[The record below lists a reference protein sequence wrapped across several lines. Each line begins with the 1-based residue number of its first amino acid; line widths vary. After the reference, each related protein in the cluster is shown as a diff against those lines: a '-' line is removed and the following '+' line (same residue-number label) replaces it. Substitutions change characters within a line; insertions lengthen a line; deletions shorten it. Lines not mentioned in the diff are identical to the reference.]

1 MKAHRLTS
9 LLLFVFI
16 CLSVGASQGA
26 GQVPLPTP
34 RPAFKAVLVA
44 PETAILRAVLV
55 TANAGQWQAAEK
67 LFTAQTPPIHRKIVN
82 WLRLTDPRGKS
93 EFAEVAT
100 FLAANPAWPW
110 QLTLRRRAEA
120 LMPASLSPARTIAWF
135 TANPPLTATGKSR
148 LIAAHEK
155 RGDKEIVADLV
166 RRTWHRTGF
175 IKSQERRFYKR
186 YRRYLRAD
194 DHWARLDYLLWRG
207 QHHGAQR
214 ASWYVSGPRK
224 TLANARLKLSRQSAG
239 VDQAIKRVPAELLND
254 PGLVYERIR
263 WRRQRQLTDPAFELL
278 REAPPPGLFE
288 RKWWVERR
296 IIIRRLLRQNRPQDA
311 YQIAANHQQ
320 SGGPSFAEGEWLAGW
335 IALTHLNDAG
345 TGLQHFKAFLTKVK
359 TPISRA
365 RGHFWAGRALAETG
379 ANALAR
385 QHYERA
391 AKQPTTFYGQL
402 AAQHLKQPQLALPIT
417 IDGPLGD
424 SFQNHD
430 LVQAT
435 QALAAADDRELT
447 AIFFRALVRAQ
458 QAKTPPIAD
467 ITAAQLARF
476 GDQIKR
482 PDLAVYMARQAAR
495 KGHHLI
501 THGYPLLPATPALP
515 ALVPA
520 VNPAVEAALLHGL
533 IRQESAFNSRAVS
546 RAGARGLMQLMPA
559 TAKQIAQKTKLRFA
573 TERLLEEPQF
583 NLQLGQLYLHQ
594 MIMTF
599 AGSYPLALAAYN
611 AGPHRVKRWLRDYG
625 DPRTGAI
632 SMINWIESIPFNETR
647 NYVQRVLEATV
658 VYRHK
663 EASLNDLTAAH
674 LSVHQWCLL
683 RCQDASIA
691 AVPTTESPKPAR

>member
-1 MKAHRLTS
+1 
-9 LLLFVFI
+9 
-16 CLSVGASQGA
+16 
-26 GQVPLPTP
+26 
-34 RPAFKAVLVA
+34 
-44 PETAILRAVLV
+44 
-55 TANAGQWQAAEK
+55 
-67 LFTAQTPPIHRKIVN
+67 
-82 WLRLTDPRGKS
+82 
-93 EFAEVAT
+93 
-100 FLAANPAWPW
+100 
-110 QLTLRRRAEA
+110 
-120 LMPASLSPARTIAWF
+120 
-135 TANPPLTATGKSR
+135 
-148 LIAAHEK
+148 
-155 RGDKEIVADLV
+155 
-166 RRTWHRTGF
+166 
-175 IKSQERRFYKR
+175 
-186 YRRYLRAD
+186 
-194 DHWARLDYLLWRG
+194 
-207 QHHGAQR
+207 
-214 ASWYVSGPRK
+214 
-224 TLANARLKLSRQSAG
+224 
-239 VDQAIKRVPAELLND
+239 
-254 PGLVYERIR
+254 
-263 WRRQRQLTDPAFELL
+263 
-278 REAPPPGLFE
+278 
-288 RKWWVERR
+288 
-296 IIIRRLLRQNRPQDA
+296 
-311 YQIAANHQQ
+311 
-320 SGGPSFAEGEWLAGW
+320 
-335 IALTHLNDAG
+335 
-345 TGLQHFKAFLTKVK
+345 
-359 TPISRA
+359 
-365 RGHFWAGRALAETG
+365 
-379 ANALAR
+379 
-385 QHYERA
+385 
-391 AKQPTTFYGQL
+391 
-402 AAQHLKQPQLALPIT
+402 
-417 IDGPLGD
+417 
-424 SFQNHD
+424 
-430 LVQAT
+430 
-435 QALAAADDRELT
+435 
-447 AIFFRALVRAQ
+447 
-458 QAKTPPIAD
+458 
-467 ITAAQLARF
+467 LARF

-501 THGYPLLPATPALP
+501 THGYPILPTTPALP